1 MAKIPK
7 RALSLM
13 ANTAKAVSKYGFKK
27 GVSKAASK
35 ANPALLV
42 IEAGISVLSAV
53 SSFFDYNAA
62 VKERGGLATVNVT
75 LDERLRL
82 DREVFEKEIENIKG
96 KLKNKKEIHGI
107 LIRVVKICQ
116 EGFSEAMTIYQEM
129 VNTDIPDLEKIEDY
143 NEKLEEA
150 WQRLSLALEQYQEE
164 ELD

>member
-13 ANTAKAVSKYGFKK
+13 ANTAKAMTKHGFKK
-27 GVSKAASK
+27 GISKAATK

-42 IEAGISVLSAV
+42 IEAGISILGAV

-62 VKERGGLATVNVT
+62 VKERNGIATVNAT
-75 LDERLRL
+75 LEERLRL
-82 DREVFEKEIENIKG
+82 EREVFEKEIENIKG

-107 LIRVVKICQ
+107 IVRVVKTCQ
-116 EGFSEAMTIYQEM
+116 EGFSQAMIIYQEM
-129 VNTDIPDLEKIEDY
+129 VNADLPDLEKIEDY

-150 WQRLSLALEQYQEE
+150 WQRLCFALEQYHEE
-164 ELD
+164 EID